1 MHQLIIMTAVSDSD
15 FDIAVDIV
23 VESLANVTSMY
34 ASQIEV
40 LRNLVKQQNIFLTL
54 PTNAGKTLP
63 PVILPSV
70 IQELNKLGYHQFP
83 SVPRVLFIT
92 ALNSIQL
99 SLVASMGSLG
109 IQCASITGQNAEEVL
124 ESSVGVVF
132 IGPETLRLPVVTK
145 ALLKRRESFVCK
157 CIDEAHLGKSVMN
170 KKCS

>member
-23 VESLANVTSMY
+23 VESLANVTSLY

-40 LRNLVKQQNIFLTL
+40 LRNLVKQQNIFVTL

-63 PVILPSV
+63 PAILPSV
-70 IQELNKLGYHQFP
+70 IRELHKLGYHQFP

-99 SLVASMGSLG
+99 SLVASIARM
-109 IQCASITGQNAEEVL
+109 
-124 ESSVGVVF
+124 
-132 IGPETLRLPVVTK
+132 
-145 ALLKRRESFVCK
+145 
-157 CIDEAHLGKSVMN
+157 
-170 KKCS
+170 